1 MGNQVTSQSV
11 LGGKSRLS
19 VAMAIVF
26 LVTGAVFVFSSRLQN
41 EPDSIRTVRIIV
53 TILWGAVLAGLE
65 LWAHGGDKTI
75 VDYWT
80 IGHAMTGVVLG
91 VWGPPGLL
99 VLILTVGWEIIEK
112 AGFSP
117 DEAIPNLLMD
127 IAVAL
132 AGWFVVSLIIA
143 ATTSLEMPPILW

>member
-1 MGNQVTSQSV
+1 MASDVASQGV

-19 VAMAIVF
+19 IAMATVF

-41 EPDSIRTVRIIV
+41 EPGSITTVRIVV
-53 TILWGAVLAGLE
+53 TIIWGAVLAGLE
-65 LWAHGGDKTI
+65 LWAHGGDKTL

-117 DEAIPNLLMD
+117 DEVIPNLLMD
-127 IAVAL
+127 IGVAI

-143 ATTSLEMPPILW
+143 ATTSLEMPPILF

>member
-1 MGNQVTSQSV
+1 MASDVASQSV

-19 VAMAIVF
+19 IAMATVF

-41 EPDSIRTVRIIV
+41 EPDSITTVRIVV
-53 TILWGAVLAGLE
+53 TIIWGAVLAGLE
-65 LWAHGGDKTI
+65 LWAHGGDKTA

-117 DEAIPNLLMD
+117 DEVIPNLLVD
-127 IAVAL
+127 IGVAI
-132 AGWFVVSLIIA
+132 AGWFIVSLIIA
-143 ATTSLEMPPILW
+143 ATTSLEMPPILF